1 MRPARLAVIALAT
14 AALTACGTDITSPST
29 RFNGAPSLTETCRAG
44 YLTSTGKCS
53 GGSSQAKVAPTTIQ
67 PIAKTEDGCRAGYLT
82 STGRC
87 E

>member
-29 RFNGAPSLTETCRAG
+29 RLNNSPSFNET
-44 YLTSTGKCS
+44 
-53 GGSSQAKVAPTTIQ
+53 
-67 PIAKTEDGCRAGYLT
+67 CRAGYLT